1 MPLYNNINI
10 VGIPG
15 IKEVVPGDNIPLII
29 DNAINRISLVLSE
42 DDILVVAQKIISKA
56 EGRYIDPNDVLP
68 SKEAIHIA
76 KNMENKSP
84 EEVQI
89 ILDESR
95 EIIRNTKKV
104 LITEHKLGLIMA
116 NAGIDSSNIEPGKF
130 LLLPKDPDSSARKIH
145 DYFKKK
151 YKLHISVIISD
162 TFGRPWRNGQ
172 TNVAVGVSG
181 MNPLYDYVNT
191 FDTYGNCLK
200 VTNIAQ
206 ADEIASAAEL
216 VMGKSDAIPVALIRG
231 VKFRKGEGSVNDLI
245 REKKEDL
252 FR

>member
-1 MPLYNNINI
+1 MNPRISI

-29 DNAINRISLVLSE
+29 DNALDTNNLELSE

-56 EGRYIDPNDVLP
+56 EGRYMDPKEVIP
-68 SKEAIHIA
+68 SKEAIDIA
-76 KNMENKSP
+76 KNMVNKSP

-89 ILDESR
+89 ILNESR
-95 EIIRNTKKV
+95 EIIRHTKNV
-104 LITEHKLGLIMA
+104 LITEHKLGFIMA
-116 NAGIDSSNIEPGKF
+116 NAGVDSSNVEPGKF
-130 LLLPKDPDSSARKIH
+130 LLLPKDPDSSAGKIR
-145 DYFKKK
+145 DYFKRK
-151 YKLHISVIISD
+151 YQLPIAVIISD
-162 TFGRPWRNGQ
+162 TFGRPWRTGQ
-172 TNVAVGVSG
+172 TNVAIGLSG
-181 MNPLYDYVNT
+181 MNPLYDYINT
-191 FDTYGNCLK
+191 FDTFGNCLK

-216 VMGKSDAIPVALIRG
+216 IMGKADAIPAALVRG
-231 VKFRKGEGSVNDLI
+231 VKFRKGKGTAADLI